1 LFNAKVEAPSEE
13 YNQALL
19 YFEEFC
25 IQPMRLNLS
34 FVRTA
39 HISTVDAYVKQADW
53 KKKRQSNVL
62 ALFSS

>member
-1 LFNAKVEAPSEE
+1 MFNAKVEAPSEE

-39 HISTVDAYVKQADW
+39 HISTVDAYVKQAER
-53 KKKRQSNVL
+53 K
-62 ALFSS
+62 